1 MIYLETR
8 TRLLVGVMF
17 MEQYGYLL
25 TRIADVKKI
34 YTTTSTMKDIFKIDR
49 LTNKNAQLLSR
60 IGSKSVLLRFM

>member
-1 MIYLETR
+1 
-8 TRLLVGVMF
+8 MF